1 MDYKSCWLTVNRACN
16 LRCKWCYAKS
26 TNFEKSEDMPI
37 NLAYQIL
44 NICEQLQ
51 LKHITIIGGEP
62 TIYPHLHE
70 VMDYCNKK
78 RLKFGMVTNGIR
90 LADESFVEEMISLG
104 MRSFSV
110 SLKGETPEIFK
121 DVSGFDCFEK
131 VVSGIKICKSKGCR
145 VSVSMVLTEQNVRS
159 YLQGIKAM
167 KAAGVDGFHLAF
179 CYEFDLNPD
188 YKTFLANTN
197 PKKIVKGFVEGYDE
211 LNEIT
216 EGKFELFQAYPLCL
230 WDKGFIQKLDERGQ
244 ISTVCQLLHQSG
256 LIFDTQGNII
266 PCNAMPQIKLGKL
279 NDDFST
285 VDGLLK
291 YMNRDEVKNVYNRLC
306 AIPDEKCMQCGDLV
320 NCGGGCVCQYTN
332 YSYKQLMSMED

>member
-1 MDYKSCWLTVNRACN
+1 MNYKSCWLTVNRACN

-26 TNFEKSEDMPI
+26 TNFEKSDDMPI

-44 NICEQLQ
+44 DICEQLK

-78 RLKFGMVTNGIR
+78 HLHFGMVTNGIK
-90 LADESFVEEMISLG
+90 LADESFVDEMVSLG
-104 MRSFSV
+104 LKSFSV

-131 VVSGIKICKSKGCR
+131 VVRGIKICKSKGCR
-145 VSVSMVLTEQNVRS
+145 VSVSMVLTEQNIRS
-159 YLQGIKAM
+159 YLQGIRAM
-167 KAAGVDGFHLAF
+167 KAAGADGFHLAF

-197 PKKIVKGFVEGYDE
+197 PKKIVKGFVDGYDE

-230 WDKGFIQKLDERGQ
+230 WDKGFIEKLNERGQ

-266 PCNAMPQIKLGKL
+266 PCNAMPQIKLGKF

-285 VDGLLK
+285 ADGLLK
-291 YMNRDEVKNVYNRLC
+291 HMDRDEVKKVYHKLC

-332 YSYKQLMSMED
+332 YSYKQLMSMEG